1 MKEQNKKLVELAGF
15 EFNDDE
21 VARVDL
27 IDLECFAELVRLD
40 ERLKCSEDY
49 LADCA
54 AAVEAAKLEERE
66 ACAKLCEGYQ
76 FDYATVIRSRGNNRP
91 KTSRDICGN
100 D

>member
-15 EFNDDE
+15 EFNDNE

-49 LADCA
+49 LADWGA
-54 AAVEAAKLEERE
+54 AAIEAARLEERE
-66 ACAKLCEGYQ
+66 ACAKLCESLSEKWYDEGGSAN
-76 FDYATVIRSRGNNRP
+76 DCAAAIRGR
-91 KTSRDICGN
+91 TE
-100 D
+100 

>member
-15 EFNDDE
+15 EFNDNE

-66 ACAKLCEGYQ
+66 ACVKLCEDLSEKWYDEGGSAI
-76 FDYATVIRSRGNNRP
+76 DCAAAIRGR
-91 KTSRDICGN
+91 TE
-100 D
+100 